1 MKIASMRTS
10 PTRITV
16 RRGTERADNNPDSAV
31 CTHTHML
38 TQYLVLHL
46 RYAHRAGRL
55 PFKTLSQIMRA
66 HCSIFYFRQ
75 TGCFVPIHQMYRDDG
90 CEWHVA
96 RCVYAPL
103 DGRQRVV
110 VLHNDKVCEEDG
122 FMVNNAMRPENV
134 AHMSASSISGRG
146 QSARPA
152 AGMMYA
158 FIGAHGKHRFTTSP
172 LHYEHLDPDYV
183 ISFFQ
188 SLNLP
193 PEYSVGLAELLHEG
207 AEQISASLLTA
218 VQQLLGEDF
227 PAPRR
232 RIGILIPRQPVEQQ
246 VLELQLLQA
255 LVEIAAADTDKSG
268 AAARVLQQIEAEAQ
282 ADIGE
287 IIQAGKRAL
296 MDRLIQEQLA
306 EHAAAVRRSQGRHTG
321 GVQHHGVS
329 TGGAVSVAKS
339 TLPPAAASK
348 SILTSSAA
356 SSAAATLSPLTV
368 NLQQVE
374 ELLSH
379 RRSKNRVVIAVL
391 MRFLQSLSR
400 HTPLMIINKAGS
412 HRTAHFDHFSSLTL
426 VEAHGRKDSTVGRWM
441 VTRIAERLMQMAV
454 RLGLTS

>member
-1 MKIASMRTS
+1 M
-10 PTRITV
+10 
-16 RRGTERADNNPDSAV
+16 
-31 CTHTHML
+31 H
-38 TQYLVLHL
+38 
-46 RYAHRAGRL
+46 
-55 PFKTLSQIMRA
+55 
-66 HCSIFYFRQ
+66 
-75 TGCFVPIHQMYRDDG
+75 RDDG
-90 CEWHVA
+90 SEWHVA

-158 FIGAHGKHRFTTSP
+158 FIGAHGEHRFTKSP
-172 LHYEHLDPDYV
+172 LHYKHLDPDYV
-183 ISFFQ
+183 ISSFQ

-193 PEYSVGLAELLHEG
+193 PEYSVGLAELVHEG
-207 AEQISASLLTA
+207 AEQIGTSLLTT

-268 AAARVLQQIEAEAQ
+268 AAARVVQQIEAEAQ
-282 ADIGE
+282 TDIDE
-287 IIQAGKRAL
+287 VIQAGKRAL
-296 MDRLIQEQLA
+296 MDHLIQEQLA

-321 GVQHHGVS
+321 GAQHHCVS
-329 TGGAVSVAKS
+329 TGGALSVAKS
-339 TLPPAAASK
+339 TLPPVATK
-348 SILTSSAA
+348 SILMSSAA
-356 SSAAATLSPLTV
+356 SSAAAAVSPLTA
-368 NLQQVE
+368 NFQQVE
-374 ELLSH
+374 ELLSR

-400 HTPLMIINKAGS
+400 HTPLTIINKAGS
-412 HRTAHFDHFSSLTL
+412 HRTAHFDNFSPLTL

-441 VTRIAERLMQMAV
+441 VTHIAERLMQMAV

>member
-1 MKIASMRTS
+1 
-10 PTRITV
+10 
-16 RRGTERADNNPDSAV
+16 
-31 CTHTHML
+31 
-38 TQYLVLHL
+38 
-46 RYAHRAGRL
+46 
-55 PFKTLSQIMRA
+55 
-66 HCSIFYFRQ
+66 
-75 TGCFVPIHQMYRDDG
+75 MYRDDG

-232 RIGILIPRQPVEQQ
+232 RIGILVPRQPVEQQ

-268 AAARVLQQIEAEAQ
+268 AAARVVQQIEAEAQ
-282 ADIGE
+282 TDIDE
-287 IIQAGKRAL
+287 VIQAGKRAL

-306 EHAAAVRRSQGRHTG
+306 EHAAAVRRSQGRHSS
-321 GVQHHGVS
+321 GVQHHCVS
-329 TGGAVSVAKS
+329 TGGAVSVAQS
-339 TLPPAAASK
+339 TLPPVATK
-348 SILTSSAA
+348 SILMSSAA
-356 SSAAATLSPLTV
+356 SSTAAAVSPLTV

-374 ELLSH
+374 DLLSRH
-379 RRSKNRVVIAVL
+379 RSKNRVVIAVL

-400 HTPLMIINKAGS
+400 HTPLTIINKAGS
-412 HRTAHFDHFSSLTL
+412 HRTAHFDNLSSLTL

-441 VTRIAERLMQMAV
+441 VTRVAERLMQMAV